1 MGTSGTAIAEVPGR
15 GLAVTVDA
23 VRLAA
28 WTMNSD
34 SCHVNSEFQKKQA

>member
-1 MGTSGTAIAEVPGR
+1 MGTIGTAIADVPGR

-28 WTMNSD
+28 WTMDSD
-34 SCHVNSEFQKKQA
+34 SRHVNTEFQKKQA